1 MAKNAERPVI
11 DSLDF
16 EVTNQ
21 ELAGKSGSGWFSA
34 IQLTLVG
41 RCGWAFTYSYECT
54 TQHVS
59 CG

>member
-41 RCGWAFTYSYECT
+41 RCGWAFTYSY
-54 TQHVS
+54 
-59 CG
+59 